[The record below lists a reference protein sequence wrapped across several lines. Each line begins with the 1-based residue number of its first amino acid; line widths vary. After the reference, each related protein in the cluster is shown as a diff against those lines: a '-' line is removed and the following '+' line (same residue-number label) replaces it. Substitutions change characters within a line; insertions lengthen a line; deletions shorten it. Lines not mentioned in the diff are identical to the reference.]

1 MLDESSKLLAAYPA
15 LHLLF
20 AALVGA
26 VTIYGMWRADR
37 GRRELPPQQQ
47 VPAETH
53 MFFDGPVKVAIDHL
67 AGIHNLMIKWDEQWQ
82 IEQKISDQI
91 RPDNDQRERSRWED
105 MFKIVRNI
113 QESMGALVRLA
124 ERPRR

>member
-1 MLDESSKLLAAYPA
+1 MLEESSKLLAAYPA

-67 AGIHNLMIKWDEQWQ
+67 AGIHNLLIKWDEQWQ
-82 IEQKISDQI
+82 IEQKIADQLQ
-91 RPDNDQRERSRWED
+91 PQADQRERSRWD
-105 MFKIVRNI
+105 DIFKIGRSI
-113 QESMGALVRLA
+113 QDELARLA
-124 ERPRR
+124 GRPRRG